1 MQPTFT
7 HESDFRQ
14 KRDFGQKINAT
25 FGFIGVH
32 WRPLG
37 RVLLYLAV
45 PAALVHSILTALLQS
60 QLLGFVRQS
69 TTTYSSGSGWATQRM
84 MYRETFISP
93 LYYLNAA
100 VSALFFTI
108 LILSVYGYLLR
119 CLYPTTPGAPIT
131 VADVWEVVKRKFLG
145 TFLSSIGLALI
156 VGLGF
161 VVLFIP
167 GFYLAVS
174 LSLFFVVYTVEGSD
188 FISTISRC
196 LSLTSGKWWSTFGL
210 IFIMGLMITMVLFG
224 IMSVFGIAM
233 GVKGLL
239 TVNSGLPQAAIIA
252 FTALTQLLNL
262 LVYPPLLLALAFQYF
277 NLVERKEGLGLHSLI
292 DQLGQA
298 PTTAAP
304 GASTY
309 RPTEEGEY

>member
-7 HESDFRQ
+7 QESDFRRQ
-14 KRDFGQKINAT
+14 RDFGQKINAT
-25 FGFIGVH
+25 FGFIGLH

-37 RVLLYLAV
+37 RVLLFLAV
-45 PAALVHSILTALLQS
+45 PAALLHSILTALLQT
-60 QLLGFVRQS
+60 QVFNFTQHE
-69 TTTYSSGSGWATQRM
+69 TTYGTSSWVRFSGIFTA
-84 MYRETFISP
+84 P
-93 LYYLNAA
+93 LYYLNSA
-100 VSALFFTI
+100 VSALFFTV
-108 LILSVYGYLLR
+108 LVLSIYGYLLR
-119 CLYPTTPGAPIT
+119 CIHPATPGEPVT
-131 VADVWEVVKRKFLG
+131 VADVWEVVKRKFVG
-145 TFLSSIGLALI
+145 TYLSIIGLTLT
-156 VGLGF
+156 VGVGF
-161 VVLFIP
+161 IFFFIP
-167 GFYLAVS
+167 GVYLMVA
-174 LSLFFVVYTVEGSD
+174 LSLFFVVHTLEDTD

-210 IFIMGLMITMVLFG
+210 IFIMCLMVGMLFFGVLSIFG
-224 IMSVFGIAM
+224 VAM

-239 TVNSGLPQAAIIA
+239 VASSTMPQVAVIAITA
-252 FTALTQLLNL
+252 FTQLLNL

-277 NLVERKEGLGLHSLI
+277 NLVERKEGVGLHSLI

>member
-7 HESDFRQ
+7 QESDFRRQ
-14 KRDFGQKINAT
+14 RDFGQKINAT
-25 FGFIGVH
+25 FGFIGMH

-45 PAALVHSILTALLQS
+45 PAALLHSILTALLQT
-60 QLLGFVRQS
+60 QVFNFTQYS
-69 TTTYSSGSGWATQRM
+69 TTYGTSSWVRFSGIFT
-84 MYRETFISP
+84 SP
-93 LYYLNAA
+93 LYYLNSA
-100 VSALFFTI
+100 VSALFFTV
-108 LILSVYGYLLR
+108 LVLSIYGYLLR
-119 CLYPTTPGAPIT
+119 CIHPVIPGAPVT
-131 VADVWEVVKRKFLG
+131 VADVWEVVKRKFVG
-145 TFLSSIGLALI
+145 TYFSAIGVTLI
-156 VGLGF
+156 VMAGF
-161 VVLFIP
+161 IFFFIP
-167 GFYLAVS
+167 GIYFAVA
-174 LSLFFVVYTVEGSD
+174 LSLFFVVHTLEDTD

-210 IFIMGLMITMVLFG
+210 IFIMCLMVGMLFFG
-224 IMSVFGIAM
+224 VMSIFGVAM

-239 TVNSGLPQAAIIA
+239 VASSTMPQVAVIAI
-252 FTALTQLLNL
+252 TAVTQLLNL
-262 LVYPPLLLALAFQYF
+262 LIYPPLLLALAFQYF
-277 NLVERKEGLGLHSLI
+277 NLVERKEGVGLHSLI

>member
-7 HESDFRQ
+7 QESDFRQ

-45 PAALVHSILTALLQS
+45 PAALVHSILTALLQAQAFKVGEQS
-60 QLLGFVRQS
+60 HVYGTSSSWVR
-69 TTTYSSGSGWATQRM
+69 YSGLFT
-84 MYRETFISP
+84 SP
-93 LYYLNAA
+93 LYYLNSA
-100 VSALFFTI
+100 VSALFFTV
-108 LILSVYGYLLR
+108 LVLSIYGYLLR
-119 CLYPTTPGAPIT
+119 CLHPTTPGAPVT
-131 VADVWEVVKRKFLG
+131 VADVWEVVKRKFVG
-145 TFLSSIGLALI
+145 TYLSSIGLTLTLG
-156 VGLGF
+156 VGF
-161 VVLFIP
+161 IFFFIP
-167 GFYLAVS
+167 GIYLMVA
-174 LSLFFVVYTVEGSD
+174 LSLFFVVHTLEDTD

-196 LSLTSGKWWSTFGL
+196 LSLTRGKWWSTFGL
-210 IFIMGLMITMVLFG
+210 IFIMALMIGMLFFG
-224 IMSVFGIAM
+224 VMSVFGIVM

-239 TVNSGLPQAAIIA
+239 VASSTMPQVAVIAITA
-252 FTALTQLLNL
+252 FTQLFSL
-262 LVYPPLLLALAFQYF
+262 LIYPPLLLALAFQYF
-277 NLVERKEGLGLHSLI
+277 NLVERKEGVGLYSLI

-304 GASTY
+304 GASAY

>member
-7 HESDFRQ
+7 HEPDFRQ
-14 KRDFGQKINAT
+14 KRDFWQKINAT

-45 PAALVHSILTALLQS
+45 PAALLQGILTALFQS
-60 QLLGFVRQS
+60 QMLGLLHES
-69 TTTYSSGSGWATQRM
+69 TANYSVNSAWVSQRM
-84 MYRETFISP
+84 MYRETFFSP

-100 VSALFFTI
+100 VSVLFFTV

-119 CLYPTTPGAPIT
+119 CLYPTTPGAPVT

-145 TFLSSIGLALI
+145 TFLSTIGLALI
-156 VGLGF
+156 VGVGF
-161 VVLFIP
+161 IVLFIP
-167 GFYLAVS
+167 GIYLAIA
-174 LSLFFVVYTVEGSD
+174 LSLFFIVHTVEDTD

-196 LSLTSGKWWSTFGL
+196 ISLTSGKWWSTFGL
-210 IFIMGLMITMVLFG
+210 IFIMGLMMSMVLFG
-224 IMSVFGIAM
+224 IMSIFGIVV

-239 TVNSGLPQAAIIA
+239 MTTSGLPQAAIIG
-252 FTALTQLLNL
+252 FTAVTQLLNL
-262 LVYPPLLLALAFQYF
+262 FIYPPLLLALAFQYF
-277 NLVERKEGLGLHSLI
+277 NLVERKEGVGLHSLI

-298 PTTAAP
+298 PTAAAP